1 VTRVN
6 HKDEYYRDYFN
17 KKYCARIEL
26 VAAIERT
33 TKKQA
38 AELLINAGLSSYVGK
53 KLTEYIENERAARE
67 LKPKSKSHPVR
78 PGRLSTGV
86 SSRST

>member
-17 KKYCARIEL
+17 KKYCAG
-26 VAAIERT
+26 T